1 MAIIA
6 SESVTARFEEYY
18 TLPSV
23 KRSLESLAAKYPVQR
38 SFELDL
44 DSLARFDPD
53 LADELVKH
61 PDSYLASAQQAI
73 SRSGFRTVSEAE
85 FKPNVRPVNLP
96 EASRRMVL
104 DLGAFEL
111 DNLVE
116 LEGVLSSITEIKP
129 RLARAVE
136 VPPLRCNNVTSPDK
150 TSPVNPPS
158 SCQECGRGGLKLDE
172 QASTFVNMQR
182 AQMQDPVEKMRG
194 NTPAV
199 HAELWMEDDL
209 TNTVAPGDK
218 VMASG
223 ILRLKPVVQGKNK
236 SSVYSK
242 YFDIASIRKV
252 EMDFEEIE
260 ITREEEQRIL
270 SLKDDPA
277 LFEKI
282 VGSIAPSIYGYSELK
297 SAIALQLFGGTPGK
311 VLPDGEHIRS
321 DLHVLLI
328 GDPGCLVGDERIVAG
343 NGAILKLEDVGHYH
357 LQDIDLQV
365 QTGEGGRKRDWATV
379 FHRYENQ
386 PVIEVI
392 TESGKSVKGTLN
404 HPLEVVDGLSRSW
417 KRLDELKVGDRL
429 AAVTSIP
436 CTITKPVPTGFA
448 PIKGAMG
455 PKFKGKLPKFLT
467 SELAGF
473 LGYVLGDGWV
483 RRTEVGFLVAEP
495 EKDILPELLS
505 RCKGLFGLNPN
516 PASRHL
522 LPGRK
527 VKLYYYTLNS
537 KDVAG
542 NLLQLR
548 DKRVPD
554 KVLQSGNRVVAEFL
568 RWLFEA
574 DGTVFDN
581 GRGRRAVGLKAKN
594 IELLRDVQM
603 LLLRFHVHSRI
614 VGNALLVRRG
624 NDIKRFS
631 KSVGF
636 VSAKKKGKLAG
647 LVNHAQDF
655 SRVKD
660 QRSERIVKVIRHPP
674 QTVYDV
680 EVPTSHRFIANG
692 IMSHNT
698 GKSTI
703 LEYVRHIAPKCVVVS
718 GGSSSGVGITAAA
731 ERDELTEGWILKA
744 GAMVLANGGLVAI
757 DEVDKMKE
765 EDRGAMHQAMEQQR
779 ISVAKAGIVTEFQS
793 RTSVLAA
800 ANPKQGRFDLNTPI
814 PSQFAL
820 SAPLISRF
828 DLIFAIRDILDE
840 TKDRKMA
847 SHILV
852 GHMVATRPGGPAPK
866 TAVMKRETPA
876 DAKDL
881 SINPAIESDLLRK
894 YIAYARRN
902 VFPEMTQEAA
912 QKIESFYVELRR
924 IGKEQNTFPVTA
936 RQIEAIIRLSE
947 AAAKLRM
954 SPLVELA
961 DAQKAVDLTDFML
974 HEIYIDRETGKLD
987 SDVVNL
993 GQSKSRLD
1001 RVRSV
1006 LAVIAT
1012 MEKQVDLVAIDELV
1026 KQCSDYGIDEQA
1038 ARKLVDELK
1047 RQGDLYEP
1055 KPGFIKTARVRSE

>member
-1 MAIIA
+1 MASTP
-6 SESVTARFEEYY
+6 SETVAARFEEFC
-18 TLPSV
+18 TQPSV
-23 KRSLESLAAKYPVQR
+23 KRALETLADSYPQER

-44 DSLARFDPD
+44 DALARFDPD
-53 LADELVKH
+53 LADELVEN
-61 PDSYLASAQQAI
+61 PDSYLASCQQAI
-73 SRSGFRTVSEAE
+73 AHSGFHTISGVD
-85 FKPNVRPVNLP
+85 FKPNVRPINVP
-96 EASRRMVL
+96 DSRRVMVL
-104 DLGAFEL
+104 DLGAAEL
-111 DNLVE
+111 DKLVGI
-116 LEGVLSSITEIKP
+116 EGVLSSITEIKP
-129 RLARAVE
+129 RLVRAVWKC
-136 VPPLRCNNVTSPDK
+136 PHCDATTITSPDK
-150 TSPVNPPS
+150 TSPVNAPS
-158 SCQECGRGGLKLDE
+158 SCQQCGRGGLKLDE
-172 QASTFVNMQR
+172 RASTFVNMQR

-194 NTPAV
+194 NIPAV

-218 VMASG
+218 VMVSG
-223 ILRLKPVVQGKNK
+223 VLRLKPVVQGKNK

-242 YFDIASIRKV
+242 YFDICAIHKV

-260 ITREEEQRIL
+260 ISREEEQQIL
-270 SLKDDPA
+270 QLKEDPQ
-277 LFEKI
+277 LFQKI

-311 VLPDGEHIRS
+311 ILPDGERIRS
-321 DLHVLLI
+321 DIHVLLI

-343 NGAILKLEDVGHYH
+343 NGAILKMENAGHFH
-357 LQDIDLQV
+357 LQEINLQV
-365 QTGEGGRKRDWATV
+365 LTGEGGKKRDWATV
-379 FHRYENQ
+379 FHRYKNQ

-404 HPLEVVDGLSRSW
+404 HPLEVVEGLQRSW

-429 AAVTSIP
+429 ASVTSIP
-436 CTITKPVPTGFA
+436 CTITKPIPTGFV
-448 PIKGAMG
+448 PLKRTLG
-455 PKFKGKLPKFLT
+455 PRFKGKLPKLLT
-467 SELAGF
+467 PELAGL

-483 RRTEVGFLVAEP
+483 RGKEVGFLVAEP
-495 EKDILPELLS
+495 EKDILPDLLK
-505 RCKGLFGLNPN
+505 RCRKLFGIVAHPV
-516 PASRHL
+516 SRHL

-537 KDVAG
+537 KDLAS
-542 NLLQLR
+542 NLLSLR
-548 DKRVPD
+548 EKRVPD
-554 KVLQSGNRVVAEFL
+554 LVLQSGNKVAAEFL

-574 DGTVFDN
+574 DGTVFDK

-614 VGNALLVRRG
+614 VGNALLIRRG

-636 VSAKKKGKLAG
+636 VSAKKNGKLAG
-647 LVNHAQDF
+647 LVRHAQDF

-660 QRSERIVKVIRHPP
+660 QRIERIVKVIRHPV
-674 QTVYDV
+674 QTVYDI
-680 EVPTSHRFIANG
+680 EVPSSHRFIANG

-800 ANPKQGRFDLNTPI
+800 ANPKHGRFDLNTPI
-814 PSQFAL
+814 PTQFAL

-828 DLIFAIRDILDE
+828 DLIFAIRDVLDE
-840 TKDRKMA
+840 SKDRKMA
-847 SHILV
+847 SHILE
-852 GHMVATRPGGPAPK
+852 GHMVAKRAGQSAAVAPLKSAGPKEA
-866 TAVMKRETPA
+866 
-876 DAKDL
+876 AKFE
-881 SINPAIESDLLRK
+881 SINPAIDSPVLRK

-902 VFPEMTQEAA
+902 VFPEMTLEAA
-912 QKIESFYVELRR
+912 QKIEAYYVELRR
-924 IGKEQNTFPVTA
+924 LGKDQNTFAVTA
-936 RQIEAIIRLSE
+936 RQIEAIIRLSQ

-961 DAQKAVDLTDFML
+961 DAQTAIDLTDFMV
-974 HEIYIDRETGKLD
+974 HEIYIDRETGRLD
-987 SDVVNL
+987 SDVVNI
-993 GQSKSRLD
+993 GQSKSRQD

-1006 LAVIAT
+1006 LSLIT
-1012 MEKQVDLVAIDELV
+1012 SMEKQVDLVSIDEMV
-1026 KQCSDYGIDEQA
+1026 KQCADYGIDEQA

-1055 KPGFIKTARVRSE
+1055 KPGFIKTARPRE